1 MKLIHDGTAPLATSE
16 LFRDLLGALTDQ
28 PLILLLISAVFT
40 ALVRSSA
47 AVIGLALSPA
57 TSGLLPPAGAIP
69 IIFGANVGTAAT
81 AVPAAGAGETRGAP
95 RPGAAPPLL
104 NIRR

>member
-16 LFRDLLGALTDQ
+16 LFRDLLGGLTDQ

-57 TSGLLPPAGAIP
+57 PSRLVPPLGAIP
-69 IIFGANVGTAAT
+69 IIFGPHVRTPAT
-81 AVPAAGAGETRGAP
+81 AGPPRGGGGARRPPGPAAP
-95 RPGAAPPLL
+95 RPPHK
-104 NIRR
+104 